1 MHMHIVYWTLSH
13 SLSDA
18 FTPESELA
26 LQLVL
31 EDLALPFPV
40 SPFQEFA
47 TNALLN
53 RVDVVGILPTGSG
66 KTLVFY
72 LFSLALRKLPPGY
85 KSIPPS
91 VSQGG
96 LVLVSMPLSMLIQAQ
111 LSNPY
116 GCKVA
121 SLSMA
126 AEVSGTVCQAKGLS
140 HLRCAGELISDAE
153 LVANNNFLLLFFH
166 PEAIDDE
173 KGRKLL
179 RDLSRKGR
187 IGGLLID
194 EVHLGLA

>member
-1 MHMHIVYWTLSH
+1 M
-13 SLSDA
+13 
-18 FTPESELA
+18 
-26 LQLVL
+26 
-31 EDLALPFPV
+31 
-40 SPFQEFA
+40 
-47 TNALLN
+47 N

-194 EVHLGLA
+194 QGSLFFVISCETTLEKTPILS